1 MKLESLGKNWRE
13 GPLDFAN
20 TDIKNNLKKKEL
32 NQRQINDFSE
42 NVYHYTTSIFFSS
55 EQIPVT
61 VHSNLQQNPKF
72 VRNDFIGFLDF

>member
-42 NVYHYTTSIFFSS
+42 NVYHYTTNIFFFS